1 MRERSEGGG
10 AEGKERGKGGRR
22 EGGRERENLAMEEG
36 EGRSKRW
43 QTWAAQDRI
52 HHGAKDYGRYGGDSI
67 YQYFTVHTST
77 LRRFHLCCG
86 SLSQKVKSGFAVFA
100 QESMAKERGVAVS
113 GPVDPLLQGEG

>member
-43 QTWAAQDRI
+43 QT
-52 HHGAKDYGRYGGDSI
+52 
-67 YQYFTVHTST
+67 
-77 LRRFHLCCG
+77 
-86 SLSQKVKSGFAVFA
+86 
-100 QESMAKERGVAVS
+100 
-113 GPVDPLLQGEG
+113 